1 MTTIERLLEKL
12 AGFETRRRAIEFD
25 LDTTIEAKQRRLQEL
40 EREKGA
46 LKAEVWRAFR
56 DGWAELY
63 RRSKRLEVE
72 QHQADES
79 AAIAWDYQRLA
90 FAARQVEGA
99 VSGAF
104 AEPLKGT
111 TALQSVERLWDV
123 ANRSGDDH
131 LRRAWAQIGA
141 AQVRAR
147 FGEAGAPL
155 AARMESAL
163 AELMST
169 PELEAVEA
177 QSKKLCDDTLAML
190 EATEKAASSYLEDKV
205 FVLNENIR
213 KLADGVIVHRQV
225 DAPAGRVKID
235 VEFVQ
240 ARMSKAVTER
250 SLLP

>member
-12 AGFETRRRAIEFD
+12 AGFEQRRRAIEIDGD
-25 LDTTIEAKQRRLQEL
+25 LNFEAKTRRLQEL
-40 EREKGA
+40 EREKA
-46 LKAEVWRAFR
+46 TLKAEVWAAFR

-72 QHQADES
+72 QHAADES
-79 AAIAWDYQRLA
+79 AARLWDYERLG

-104 AEPLKGT
+104 AEPMKGI

-123 ANRSGDDH
+123 ANRSGDNH

-163 AELMST
+163 QELMST
-169 PELEAVEA
+169 PELKAVEA
-177 QSKKLCDDTLAML
+177 QDKRLCDDTLAML
-190 EATEKAASSYLEDKV
+190 EQTERAANSFLEDRQ
-205 FVLNENIR
+205 FVLNEDIR
-213 KLADGVIVHRQV
+213 KLADGIVVHRQV